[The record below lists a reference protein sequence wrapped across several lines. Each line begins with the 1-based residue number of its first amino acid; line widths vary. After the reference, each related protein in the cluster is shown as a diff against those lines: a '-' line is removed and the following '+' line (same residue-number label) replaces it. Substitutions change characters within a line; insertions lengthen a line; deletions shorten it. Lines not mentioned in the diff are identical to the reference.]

1 VKETGVSGSHLTEA
15 VMLYRNG
22 RFDEAAQ
29 RYQQLLETQPRSA
42 EVYAGLA
49 RVYLKQKKL
58 QQARETLSK
67 GLMSADTAVI
77 HVALGEIL
85 FREGKLPE
93 AETEWLNV
101 VNSGHSDARAHLGLA
116 RLSAATARYK
126 QAKKE
131 IDEAHKLDPGDPDI
145 QTYWNR
151 SETLNAT
158 PDGSPHNCRLTTDLV
173 DSKGKANSIWQTKVI
188 VAELGHSIAR
198 WAAVDDLP
206 AVGEVQLMD
215 A

>member
-1 VKETGVSGSHLTEA
+1 MLLPRSQTLRRQRLEMRWKGTGVSGSHLTEA

-42 EVYAGLA
+42 EVSAGLA

-85 FREGKLPE
+85 FREGKPPE
-93 AETEWLNV
+93 AE
-101 VNSGHSDARAHLGLA
+101 G
-116 RLSAATARYK
+116 
-126 QAKKE
+126 KK
-131 IDEAHKLDPGDPDI
+131 GD
-145 QTYWNR
+145 R
-151 SETLNAT
+151 
-158 PDGSPHNCRLTTDLV
+158 
-173 DSKGKANSIWQTKVI
+173 
-188 VAELGHSIAR
+188 
-198 WAAVDDLP
+198 
-206 AVGEVQLMD
+206 
-215 A
+215 